1 MNPIKHLIG
10 KLILYDIIPALYIRD
25 EENDLLLIIY
35 MKFFV
40 WCLCRNIW

>member
-10 KLILYDIIPALYIRD
+10 KLFLYDIIPALYIRN

-40 WCLCRNIW
+40 W